1 MFPWPRYFLCWGGP
15 FTLLLIFFIPPF
27 QSPDEYAHFFRA
39 YHISEGNLNSILQ
52 DQRVGGF
59 LPLGIKQFAGQAAP
73 WLAMNPG
80 SRWNPTIIREL
91 SRIPL
96 QPDKR
101 LFVDFNNSA
110 MTPPVPYVPAAL
122 FMAAGRW
129 LGATP
134 LVIYYLG
141 RIGTAL
147 AWLLLTWGALRITP
161 VFAASFTIFALLPM
175 TVFRGATLNHDAV
188 TIGGLFFFLASVFR
202 LWSGNISRWQEIGH
216 TALSLLAVSVKWP
229 YALVLLLPLIAIPG
243 QPLKA
248 RRLIARCSL
257 WIVFP
262 AILWC
267 IWFGLSMKLNLSYQQ
282 YNPNF
287 RDTQAFVPE
296 ANPSQQI
303 SNSLEHPLCAAGAI
317 AKGIIRPATIAS
329 FIGTLGW
336 QDTRL
341 PIPFLLLAASGLLFL
356 VLTESSPQVWPWR
369 FRWITGAVFAGIS
382 VLLGAAL
389 YAVWTP
395 LGANAMQGFHGRFL
409 LPMAPLLPA
418 FLFISRSSPRLA
430 PWRKQLMV
438 LLPGTVVV
446 TTILAIWIRYYH

>member
-1 MFPWPRYFLCWGGP
+1 MFRWHWYFICWGGP
-15 FTLLLIFFIPPF
+15 FTLLLVFFIPPF

-39 YHISEGNLNSILQ
+39 YQISEGKFIPVIQ
-52 DQRVGGF
+52 DQRVGGL
-59 LPLGIKQFAGQAAP
+59 LPTGIKQFADQAAP

-80 SRWNPTIIREL
+80 GRWNPTILNKL

-96 QPDKR
+96 QPEKR

-122 FMAAGRW
+122 FMAIGRW

-134 LVIYYLG
+134 LIIYYLG

-161 VFAASFTIFALLPM
+161 VFMVSFTIIALLPM

-188 TIGGLFFFLASVFR
+188 TIGGLFLFIASVFR
-202 LWSGNISRWQEIGH
+202 LWSGDVSRRHEIGH
-216 TALSLLAVSVKWP
+216 AALSLLAVSVKWP
-229 YALVLLLPLIAIPG
+229 YALVLLLPLIPLPG

-248 RRLIARCSL
+248 RKLIVRCSL
-257 WIVFP
+257 WLVLP
-262 AILWC
+262 ALLWC
-267 IWFGLSMKLNLSYQQ
+267 VWFGQSMKFNLSYQQ
-282 YNPNF
+282 YNSDF
-287 RDTQAFVPE
+287 RDTQAFVAE

-303 SNSLEHPLCAAGAI
+303 SNSLEQPLRTVGAI
-317 AKGIIRPATIAS
+317 TKGIMRSGTLAS

-356 VLTESSPQVWPWR
+356 VLTESSPHVWPWR
-369 FRWITGAVFAGIS
+369 FRWLTGAVFAGIS
-382 VLLGAAL
+382 FLLGAAL
-389 YAVWTP
+389 YAIWTP
-395 LGANAMQGFHGRFL
+395 LAANAMQGFHGRFL
-409 LPMAPLLPA
+409 LPIAPLLPA
-418 FLFISRSSPRLA
+418 FLFIPHHSPWLEIL
-430 PWRKQLMV
+430 RKQLII

-446 TTILAIWIRYYH
+446 TTLLAIWIRYYH